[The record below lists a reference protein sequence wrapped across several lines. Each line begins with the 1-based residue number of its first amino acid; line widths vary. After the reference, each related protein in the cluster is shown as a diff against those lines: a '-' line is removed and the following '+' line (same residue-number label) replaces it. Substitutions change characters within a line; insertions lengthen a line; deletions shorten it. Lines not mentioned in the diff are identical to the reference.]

1 MLDVMKKLLVAV
13 VVLGVMIMLLASWTL
28 YSDGSNHIARGLT
41 DHISKLYHSASDVGY
56 WPTTHIHGGGVTC
69 NVCVPPPNISVS
81 SAPSLNK
88 KNISSRI
95 VSTALERW
103 QKQVFST
110 DMDLNTENF
119 TIVMLTYRRESILP
133 KILLHYCETPRLA
146 KIVVIWNDVER
157 VIPQAILNL
166 SNMCRIP
173 LEFIREKENKIT
185 NRFKPRPQIKTDCVF
200 ILDDDRWINDL
211 SDLTFAFNVWQE
223 NRHRIVGFE
232 NCMRSHSLNSQ
243 GQYTYDQA
251 VPGRGVSIM
260 MTATGLLHRAYLDMY
275 FDPGALL
282 PGGMMK
288 DKDWTMYCDDILMN
302 CVVGRFLELVSWPQ
316 PSLVVVKGKGGLK
329 NLERES
335 AKAGGHPGLHV
346 IQPDHYKRRSV
357 CLNKLAGIFGH
368 LPLKLTKIIVK
379 ENVKT

>member
-1 MLDVMKKLLVAV
+1 M
-13 VVLGVMIMLLASWTL
+13 MIMLLASWTL

-185 NRFKPRPQIKTDCVF
+185 NRFKPRPQIKTDCELF
-200 ILDDDRWINDL
+200 DIITPHTHTHTHTL
-211 SDLTFAFNVWQE
+211 STPHTHTPHTHTLSTPPT
-223 NRHRIVGFE
+223 HTL
-232 NCMRSHSLNSQ
+232 STPHTHTLSTPHTHTHTK
-243 GQYTYDQA
+243 YTHTHTLSTPPPTHTKY
-251 VPGRGVSIM
+251 P
-260 MTATGLLHRAYLDMY
+260 
-275 FDPGALL
+275 P
-282 PGGMMK
+282 
-288 DKDWTMYCDDILMN
+288 
-302 CVVGRFLELVSWPQ
+302 
-316 PSLVVVKGKGGLK
+316 
-329 NLERES
+329 
-335 AKAGGHPGLHV
+335 LHV
-346 IQPDHYKRRSV
+346 
-357 CLNKLAGIFGH
+357 
-368 LPLKLTKIIVK
+368 
-379 ENVKT
+379 